1 MITEAFMLTQDRYRL
16 QRGSRWGVWDQPVQL
31 LLAGNVESIGSP
43 TEALSL
49 MSSRWP
55 GDTNSSYRKARREC
69 SNFFKRKA
77 SSNQVRVAFVTAA
90 AQAGLLH

>member
-1 MITEAFMLTQDRYRL
+1 MPVQDRYRL
-16 QRGSRWGVWDQPVQL
+16 ERGSRWGIWDQPVHV
-31 LLAGNVESIGSP
+31 LLAGDVESVESP
-43 TEALSL
+43 TQALSL

-55 GDTNSSYRKARREC
+55 GDTNSSYRYARREC

-77 SSNQVRVAFVTAA
+77 SSRQVRDAFVTAA